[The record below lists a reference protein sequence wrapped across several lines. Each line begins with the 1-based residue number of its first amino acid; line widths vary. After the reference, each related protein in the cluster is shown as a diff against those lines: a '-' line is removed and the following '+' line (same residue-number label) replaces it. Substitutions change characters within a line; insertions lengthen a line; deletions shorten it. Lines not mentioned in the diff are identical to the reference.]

1 MLNGDV
7 NNIANLNILNLN
19 QYILKTVEK
28 YGKKASL
35 ALNLW
40 IKLARASSTFNKLTT
55 DNIRTFGLT
64 EPQFAVIECLGHLG
78 LMNLSILSKKMLV
91 TGGNI
96 TCVVDNLE
104 KDGLVERIPSKKDRR
119 AILVRLTP
127 QGEKKFDEIFIKH
140 AEYITSVSSVLAE
153 KEQELLAGLLKK
165 LGLSLQEMHLGKV
178 K

>member
-1 MLNGDV
+1 M
-7 NNIANLNILNLN
+7 
-19 QYILKTVEK
+19 KTVEK

-64 EPQFAVIECLGHLG
+64 EPQFAVLECLGHLG
-78 LMNLSILSKKMLV
+78 PMKLSVLSKKMLV
-91 TGGNI
+91 SSGNI

-104 KDGLVERIPSKKDRR
+104 NDGLVERIPSKEDRR
-119 AILVRLTP
+119 AILVQLTS
-127 QGEKKFDEIFIKH
+127 QGEKKFDDIFVKH
-140 AEYITSVSSVLAE
+140 AEYITSVSSVLGE
-153 KEQELLAGLLKK
+153 KEQEMLAGLLKK
-165 LGLSLQEMHLGKV
+165 LGLSLQEMHLEKV

>member
-1 MLNGDV
+1 
-7 NNIANLNILNLN
+7 
-19 QYILKTVEK
+19 LKTAEK

-40 IKLARASSTFNKLTT
+40 VKLARASSTFNKLTT

-64 EPQFAVIECLGHLG
+64 EPQFAVLECLGHLG
-78 LMNLSILSKKMLV
+78 SMKLSVLSKKMLV
-91 TGGNI
+91 SGGNI

-104 KDGLVERIPSKKDRR
+104 NEGLVERIPSKEDRR

-127 QGEKKFDEIFIKH
+127 IGEKKFGEIFIKH
-140 AEYITSVSSVLAE
+140 AEYITSVSSVLDE
-153 KEQELLAGLLKK
+153 KEQEMLAALLKQ

>member
-1 MLNGDV
+1 MNGDV

-19 QYILKTVEK
+19 QYTLKTAEK

-64 EPQFAVIECLGHLG
+64 EPQFAVLECLGHLG
-78 LMNLSILSKKMLV
+78 PMKLSVLSKKMLV
-91 TGGNI
+91 SSGNI

-104 KDGLVERIPSKKDRR
+104 NDGLVERIPSKEDRR
-119 AILVRLTP
+119 AILVQLTS
-127 QGEKKFDEIFIKH
+127 QGEKKFDDIFVKH
-140 AEYITSVSSVLAE
+140 AEYITSVSSVLGE
-153 KEQELLAGLLKK
+153 KEQEMLAGLLKK
-165 LGLSLQEMHLGKV
+165 LGLSLQEMHLEKV